1 MRKLRVE
8 EAVGTVLCHDATRIV
23 PGEFKGPAFRKG
35 HVISPGDVGQ
45 LLRLGKEHVYVWE
58 PEVGELHE
66 NEAAE
71 RIARAAAGPGLDV
84 TSPVE
89 GKCNLVAARRGLLRI
104 KKGALRSVNAVPE
117 IVFATRH
124 DFTPVEVGEVV
135 AGTRVVPLA
144 VRSERVET
152 VEAACKKAGFILEVK
167 PYRSVRA
174 GIVTTG
180 SEVFR
185 GLIPD
190 RFGPVV
196 RSKLE
201 AYGSQALGQ
210 TFCPDDPDKIAS
222 AIKRWVNFGA
232 DMVLVTGGMS
242 VDPDD
247 VTPSAI
253 RLAGARVVGYGAPV
267 LPGSMLMVAYLGR
280 VPVLGLPGCV
290 MHDKATVFDLVLPR
304 LLAGEKITRQSLVS
318 LGYGGLCL
326 RCSTCQFPRCPFG
339 RS

>member
-1 MRKLRVE
+1 MRMLRVE
-8 EAVGTVLCHDATRIV
+8 DAVGMVLCHDITRIV

-35 HVISPGDVGQ
+35 HVIAPGDVDQ
-45 LLRLGKEHVYVWE
+45 LREIGKEHIYVWE
-58 PEVGELHE
+58 PRPDEVHE
-66 NEAAE
+66 NDAAE
-71 RIARAAAGPGLDV
+71 RIARVGAGSGLEI

-89 GKCNLVAARRGLLRI
+89 GKCNLVAARKGLLRV
-104 KKGALRSVNAVPE
+104 KRSTLQAVNAVPE

-124 DFTPVEVGEVV
+124 DYTPVEAGEVV

-144 VRSERVET
+144 VRAERVEA
-152 VEAACKKAGFILEVK
+152 VEGICRKAGFVLEVK
-167 PYRSVRA
+167 PYRRA
-174 GIVTTG
+174 RVGLVTTG
-180 SEVFR
+180 SEVYHGR
-185 GLIPD
+185 IPD

-196 RSKLE
+196 RAKLE

-210 TFCPDDPDKIAS
+210 TFCPDDAEQIAS
-222 AIKRWVNFGA
+222 AIRRWVNFSA

-253 RLAGARVVGYGAPV
+253 RRTGARIVGYGAPV

-280 VPVLGLPGCV
+280 VPILGLPGCV

-304 LLAGEKITRQSLVS
+304 LLAGEGITRRYLVS

-326 RCSTCQFPRCPFG
+326 RCPTCQFPRCAFG
-339 RS
+339 RP